1 VPPSSLFCRTL
12 WKSYLFNCRTKLA
25 KLLCLKCL
33 GRIDFVNFSFC
44 HCRTSTWCP
53 TVALLGSSR
62 TSSTTKLSP
71 SSPHLTTEAYEG
83 SSSILNQDISIL
95 RSAYMVFGFR
105 RSGGI
110 TNLYNLRT
118 CETVSTFK
126 DAGAH
131 SYRTHEVARVV
142 GRSRATG
149 SIHPGTK
156 LLRKVFVSRANDD
169 AERGVYTGCCTTPD
183 RRIRKWSR

>member
-25 KLLCLKCL
+25 KLLCLKCF

-53 TVALLGSSR
+53 TVALLGSS
-62 TSSTTKLSP
+62 